1 MLKKNF
7 LFFILIF
14 IVTITC
20 VISLNNCKS
29 GEQVT
34 IEEQEAKKRQREKEE
49 LKAYE
54 EAVKR
59 HMAKQS
65 KTTRKMMKKSDKQ
78 RKKAVSKTIRKN
90 TKKQKCTQ

>member
-14 IVTITC
+14 IVSITC
-20 VISLNNCKS
+20 VISFNNCKS
-29 GEQVT
+29 SAQVA

-54 EAVKR
+54 EAVK
-59 HMAKQS
+59 AYGKAS
-65 KTTRKMMKKSDKQ
+65 KTT
-78 RKKAVSKTIRKN
+78 SK
-90 TKKQKCTQ
+90 